1 MKNAIKYYYNLDV
14 DSIRQIDT
22 TYYLLINN
30 VNYILCE
37 CDLVE
42 LEKIEKY
49 LYNNYKF
56 HNLILTFDK
65 KLGIIYNNKNY
76 CLFKINTIFRKISLD
91 DILNSN
97 LLISSDGSSLI
108 DRWIEL
114 WSVHID
120 YIENQMQEMNSNY
133 NYLKRVIN
141 YYIGLAETAVQFLKS
156 INKQS
161 IPLYLVHKRV
171 RYTTN
176 LVDLYN
182 PSFLVIDTRI
192 RDIAEYFKD
201 IFFFKDDLE
210 SNIISNIKMLL
221 PNYTNI
227 EKQLFF
233 ARMIYPTYFFDK
245 YEEIIQFHKNEKILD
260 AIISKSDK
268 YEKLLNAIFIE
279 IKKTT
284 YIQNIDWLII

>member
-120 YIENQMQEMNSNY
+120 YIENQMQEMNTNY

-260 AIISKSDK
+260 TIISKSDK

>member
-65 KLGIIYNNKNY
+65 KIGIIYNNKNY

-221 PNYTNI
+221 PNYTNM

>member
-260 AIISKSDK
+260 TIISKSDK